1 MLPAPA
7 ADAENKRAEQEQTM
21 APLPVEEKRP
31 PVVSNSH
38 IPPVSGLLPLH
49 QPVSNSASSRP
60 PPERT
65 VEEDND
71 YDSDDA
77 SKVS

>member
-1 MLPAPA
+1 MSPAPA
-7 ADAENKRAEQEQTM
+7 ADAENKRTEQEQTV

-38 IPPVSGLLPLH
+38 IPPASGLPPLR
-49 QPVSNSASSRP
+49 QPVGNPASSRP

-65 VEEDND
+65 VDEDND